1 MTQEKQDTIP
11 LLKCFSFGS
20 ERVNLLAFFPSRIG
34 VWRIPSNSG
43 GNFVVV
49 VGFFVVVVFL
59 VALVDNFDVLIVVLI
74 IFHFEVWRD
83 L

>member
-1 MTQEKQDTIP
+1 M
-11 LLKCFSFGS
+11 
-20 ERVNLLAFFPSRIG
+20 G

-59 VALVDNFDVLIVVLI
+59 VALVDNFDELIVVLI
-74 IFHFEVWRD
+74 KFNFEVWRD
-83 L
+83 LYNKPVILVKILQTVNSIQS